1 MELKLYL
8 IYTDFH
14 MIMVNIV
21 IVRVVALIWALLFM
35 SGFLVLFCFVL
46 FFSLRMLNNLF
57 VMQLLQ
63 EYSMIW

>member
-1 MELKLYL
+1 
-8 IYTDFH
+8 

-35 SGFLVLFCFVL
+35 SGFIVLFCF

>member
-1 MELKLYL
+1 
-8 IYTDFH
+8 

-35 SGFLVLFCFVL
+35 SGFIVLFCFV

-57 VMQLLQ
+57 VMQLLR

>member
-1 MELKLYL
+1 MELKLYV

-14 MIMVNIV
+14 IIMVNIV
-21 IVRVVALIWALLFM
+21 IVRVVAPIWALLFM
-35 SGFLVLFCFVL
+35 SGFIVLFCFA
-46 FFSLRMLNNLF
+46 FSLRMLNNLF

>member
-1 MELKLYL
+1 
-8 IYTDFH
+8 

-35 SGFLVLFCFVL
+35 SGFIVLFCFVF

-57 VMQLLQ
+57 VMQFLQ